1 MAAEPE
7 GAPPGDSFVRWIML
21 PVSLKNTENLSRTL
35 VIIEAV
41 QVSTVEVEQLG
52 LVLILLGLGRAT
64 TTI

>member
-7 GAPPGDSFVRWIML
+7 GAPPGDSFVRWIRP
-21 PVSLKNTENLSRTL
+21 PVSLNKKQSLSRTL
-35 VIIEAV
+35 VIVEAV